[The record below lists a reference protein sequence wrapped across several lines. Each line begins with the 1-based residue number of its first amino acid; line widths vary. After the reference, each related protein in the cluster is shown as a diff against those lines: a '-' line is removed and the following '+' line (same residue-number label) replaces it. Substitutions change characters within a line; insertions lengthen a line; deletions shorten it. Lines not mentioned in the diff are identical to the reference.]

1 MSWTHSST
9 RSQSLRRRWPRTLHS
24 CRRKSTQGTRTA
36 SGQLSSEG
44 RPQGQEPSA
53 NSVDDEEAYHRTDHR
68 RFTRKHRRP
77 RWDRPVLFKD
87 WHCENGRRCSQHCRR
102 RDTRAREDYSEIQGQ
117 TRQHSKLINLPRNKQ
132 ICIYVNKLDCDTADN
147 KQEHFDEISTR

>member
-1 MSWTHSST
+1 MSRVRNRSTTYGSDSVRSTSMSPTVSTKTVKTKKGRRSSTNPKLSRWMSWTHSST

-24 CRRKSTQGTRTA
+24 CKRKSTQGTRAA

-53 NSVDDEEAYHRTDHR
+53 NDEEAYHRTDHR

-77 RWDRPVLFKD
+77 RWDRPVLYKD
-87 WHCENGRRCSQHCRR
+87 WHSENSRRCSQHCQR
-102 RDTRAREDYSEIQGQ
+102 
-117 TRQHSKLINLPRNKQ
+117 LNK
-132 ICIYVNKLDCDTADN
+132 T
-147 KQEHFDEISTR
+147 